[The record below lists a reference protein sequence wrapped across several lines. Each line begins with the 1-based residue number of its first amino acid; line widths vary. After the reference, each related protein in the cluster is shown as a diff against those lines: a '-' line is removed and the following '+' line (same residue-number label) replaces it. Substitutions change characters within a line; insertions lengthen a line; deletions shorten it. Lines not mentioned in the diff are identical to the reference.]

1 VSRQNLSPARL
12 EAFSDGVIAVIIT
25 IMVLELKVP
34 AQDGMA
40 GLRVVLPT
48 LCLYLLTFIQ
58 VGIYWV
64 NHHYLVDEVET
75 VSHGILWANLIFLF
89 FLSLFPLVTLWIGT
103 RGLSSFSTA
112 LYAAESLLP
121 GVCYSILAMQVRKQ
135 STSPPHF
142 SAGKQIASI
151 VLYLLAI
158 PAAYYRPGAAMVL
171 IAVVAG
177 LWLLPPKVED
187 SATPAADK
195 R

>member
-40 GLRVVLPT
+40 GLRIVLPT
-48 LCLYLLTFIQ
+48 VCLYLLTFVQ

-64 NHHYLVDEVET
+64 NHHYLLDEVES

-89 FLSLFPLVTLWIGT
+89 FLSLFPFVTLWIGT

-112 LYAAESLLP
+112 LYAGVSILP
-121 GVCYSILAMQVRKQ
+121 GLGYMALWAQIRSQ
-135 STSPPHF
+135 SSSPAHA
-142 SAGKQIASI
+142 SWGKQIAS
-151 VLYLLAI
+151 VSLYSLAI
-158 PAAYYRPGAAMVL
+158 PAAYYRPVVSLGL
-171 IAVVAG
+171 IGVVAV
-177 LWLLPPKVED
+177 LWLLPPQGDD
-187 SATPAADK
+187 SATPASDK